1 LRPKLPYLQLAS
13 QYPARSDAGGL
24 AAVVVSHFGSDIMSE
39 KMKNTAVLLLSV
51 PMCIARKGVVAAI
64 SQFLIAHNGSVLH
77 SDDHLDSGRDV
88 FLSRLEWDLNGFDV
102 PISEFDHYFKPMA
115 ERFQINYHLAL
126 ADYRPKM
133 AILVSAYDHCLADL
147 LYRHRIGELPC
158 DIVRI
163 ISNHARAKPLADFS
177 EVPFHLLTNPNDKSE
192 SEREMLE
199 LLGQDVDLIVLA
211 RYMQIL
217 GPHFVAQYLL
227 RMINIHHS
235 FLPSFVGAKPYHQA
249 FERGVKLIGATSH
262 YVTATLD
269 EGPIIEQD
277 VVRVSHRDSVQDMV
291 RKGRDLEKVVLS
303 RAVRWHLE
311 NRVLVYRKKTVVFV

>member
-1 LRPKLPYLQLAS
+1 MGP
-13 QYPARSDAGGL
+13 
-24 AAVVVSHFGSDIMSE
+24 E
-39 KMKNTAVLLLSV
+39 MKNTAVLLLST
-51 PMCIARKGVVAAI
+51 PMPLARKGVVAAI
-64 SQFLIAHNGSVLH
+64 SEFLVAHNGSILH
-77 SDDHLDSGRDV
+77 SDDHLDSGRDL
-88 FLSRLEWDLNGFDV
+88 FLSRLEWDLEGFDI
-102 PISEFDHYFKPMA
+102 PISDFEQYFKPLA
-115 ERFQINYHLAL
+115 EPFQIKYHLAL
-126 ADYRPKM
+126 TDYRPKI

-147 LYRHRIGELPC
+147 LYRHRTGDLAC
-158 DIVRI
+158 DIVMI
-163 ISNHARAKPLADFS
+163 ISNHPNAEPLAEFHD
-177 EVPFHLLTNPNDKSE
+177 VPFHLLTNSKDKRA
-192 SEREMLE
+192 SEREIME

-217 GPHFVAQYLL
+217 GPDFVAQYLL

-277 VVRVSHRDSVQDMV
+277 VVRVSHRDTVEEMV
-291 RKGRDLEKVVLS
+291 AKGRDLERVVLS

-311 NRVLVYRKKTVVFV
+311 NRILVYQNKTVVFV